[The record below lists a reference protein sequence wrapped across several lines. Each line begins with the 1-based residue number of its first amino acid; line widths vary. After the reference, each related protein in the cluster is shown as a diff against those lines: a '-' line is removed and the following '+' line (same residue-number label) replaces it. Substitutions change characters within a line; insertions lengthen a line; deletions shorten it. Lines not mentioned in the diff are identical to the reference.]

1 MINIKVGEFYRIKDD
16 FATRIDNAKLNII
29 NKTKNLNRQKAV
41 KVYLTTLDNVKAV
54 IAANPDVPRKAIL
67 GQAITQANARVGEMA
82 NADLQKIQSSV
93 KFLDSLYNLINKL
106 DIPEYSPANQER
118 DKFNAKYKD
127 YEAYNNAILSKQ
139 AAKSS
144 GAMSIST
151 VED

>member
-1 MINIKVGEFYRIKDD
+1 
-16 FATRIDNAKLNII
+16 
-29 NKTKNLNRQKAV
+29 
-41 KVYLTTLDNVKAV
+41 
-54 IAANPDVPRKAIL
+54 
-67 GQAITQANARVGEMA
+67 MA

-93 KFLDSLYNLINKL
+93 MFLDSLYAMINKL

-144 GAMSIST
+144 GAMSIKT
-151 VED
+151 LDN

>member
-1 MINIKVGEFYRIKDD
+1 
-16 FATRIDNAKLNII
+16 
-29 NKTKNLNRQKAV
+29 
-41 KVYLTTLDNVKAV
+41 
-54 IAANPDVPRKAIL
+54 
-67 GQAITQANARVGEMA
+67 MA